1 MALGVANFSGVTAR
15 ADLVIGPLLF
25 EKEIGNNDVNYDF
38 KDGVLTVKGTGIAD
52 NTYTCK
58 QSEITKVIVE
68 DGIKGIGDHAFGNCI
83 NLKTIVLPNSVV
95 DIGIRAFYE
104 IGATEITI
112 PSTVKRIG
120 ENFLSGDNLKTVTM
134 PGDFEAV
141 RDSDEGVGCVLL
153 WKVSTINLN
162 TPYSPKNKKQ
172 FLSDK
177 INTVKN
183 DPKYK
188 SYKGVV
194 YDKKGKTLVQVPST
208 TKNIKTRKACTRI
221 DMSSILYAYYPDGEE
236 VKSVHPKTLTIGKNI
251 KKVVNDL
258 KGGQTYFDN
267 KVKITV
273 KSKKLTGLSIENV
286 SSMMTKKQV
295 KKFWK
300 TKNAKVKTKNG
311 FKITK
316 GNIILKYTGKKK
328 TVKIPSKTKRIGREC
343 FKANKK
349 IKKVV
354 FNKKLKSIGDEA
366 FYECR
371 NLKKVTWSKKIKKV
385 GRWCFEGDKLEK
397 LVMPKS
403 VTYWGEGC
411 FHNNNIKKIV
421 FSKTIK
427 SIPNWSF
434 SCIKVKNLVIPGHIK
449 HIGRYAFND
458 ARSQTITLEEGVETI
473 DSSAF
478 NGSRK
483 LDKVVIPSTIKS
495 IGYTAFGDTKID
507 ELVLKNIDAEIGE
520 YAFTY
525 AKLIN
530 CGDDPAKYSTFA
542 GLASTK
548 MDGDCECEITF
559 KQVKNAT
566 GIELQIDTSEKFDN
580 PLEFNVE
587 NKTQLKKFNRPSDD
601 YKYYRV
607 RVYTDT
613 AQGKVYGP
621 WREFNWN
628 RNY

>member
-15 ADLVIGPLLF
+15 ADLVIGPQLF
-25 EKEIGNNDVNYDF
+25 DKIIGNNDVNYDF
-38 KDGVLTVKGTGIAD
+38 KDGVLTVTGTGIAD

-58 QSEITKVIVE
+58 ESEITKLIVK
-68 DGIKGIGDHAFGNCI
+68 DGIKGISDSAFSNCS
-83 NLKTIVLPNSVV
+83 NLKAIVLPNTIV
-95 DIGIRAFYE
+95 DIGIRAFDG

-112 PSTVKRIG
+112 PSSVKRIG
-120 ENFLSGDNLKTVTM
+120 EDFVRGKNLKSITM

-141 RDSDEGVGCVLL
+141 RETDDGIGLVLYS
-153 WKVSTINLN
+153 KVSTINLN
-162 TPYSPKNKKQ
+162 SPYSPDNKRQ
-172 FLSDK
+172 FLSKK
-177 INTVKN
+177 INTMKN

-188 SYKGVV
+188 SYNGVV
-194 YDKKGKTLVQVPST
+194 YDKKGKTLVQVPVV
-208 TKNIKTRKACTRI
+208 TKNIKTRKGCSRI
-221 DMSSILYAYYPDGEE
+221 DMSSVLYSYYPEDEE
-236 VKSVHPKTLTIGKNI
+236 VKQVHPKTFTIGKNI

-258 KGGQTYFDN
+258 KGKRTHFDN

-300 TKNAKVKTKNG
+300 TKNAKVKTKND

-316 GNIILKYTGKKK
+316 GNVILKYTGKKK

-343 FKANKK
+343 FKSNKT

-385 GRWCFEGDKLEK
+385 GRWCFDDDKLEK

-427 SIPNWSF
+427 SIPDWSF
-434 SCIKVKNLVIPGHIK
+434 SSIKVKNLVIPGHIK
-449 HIGRYAFND
+449 HIGKYAFID
-458 ARSQTITLEEGVETI
+458 AKSQTITLEEGVETI

-478 NGSRK
+478 GGSRK
-483 LDKVVIPSTIKS
+483 LDKVVIPSTIRS
-495 IGYTAFGDTKID
+495 IGYAAFSDTKID

-525 AKLIN
+525 AKLID
-530 CGDDPAKYSTFA
+530 CGDDPSKYSTLA
-542 GLASTK
+542 GLCSSNIN
-548 MDGDCECEITF
+548 GECEIGF
-559 KQVKNAT
+559 IQVKNGT

-580 PLEFNVE
+580 PTEFNVE
-587 NKTQLKKFNRPSDD
+587 NKTQTKKFNRPNDD

-607 RVYTDT
+607 RVYTNT